1 MKVLKKKLEK
11 LRRIKFIKN
20 ILVGVISLIVVA
32 LIINIAPGY
41 KRDKYKDII
50 NLIIN
55 EENKTEQLKHEIY
68 VNEKGTIYISGEDI
82 KNLFDN
88 TIYYDEKYN
97 QIITT
102 TDTKVANIVID
113 EKEMI
118 INDSIQ
124 PMIDA
129 VVRINN
135 IIYLP
140 ISDMSMVYNINVKY
154 AESTNRV
161 IIDNLDKGMIKATIT
176 EETDIKFKP
185 RGLSKD
191 IGKLKQG
198 QSVYC
203 FYTTSKGWR
212 QIRTEDGI
220 LRIYKSK

>member
-1 MKVLKKKLEK
+1 MKELKKKLEK
-11 LRRIKFIKN
+11 MKKIKFIKN
-20 ILVGVISLIVVA
+20 ILVGVISIIVVA

-41 KRDKYKDII
+41 KRDKYKNII

-68 VNEKGTIYISGEDI
+68 VNENNTVYISEEDV
-82 KNLFDN
+82 KNLFDE
-88 TIYYDEKYN
+88 TVYYDKKYN

-118 INDSIQ
+118 INDSNQ
-124 PMIDA
+124 PIIDS
-129 VVRINN
+129 VVKINSN
-135 IIYLP
+135 IYLP
-140 ISDMSMVYNINVKY
+140 VSDMAMVYNIDVKY
-154 AESTNRV
+154 VESTNRI
-161 IIDNLDKGMIKATIT
+161 IIDNLDKGMIKATVT

-185 RGLSKD
+185 RGLSKNV
-191 IGKLKQG
+191 GTLKQG

-212 QIRTEDGI
+212 QIRTEDGV
-220 LRIYKSK
+220 LRIYKS

>member
-1 MKVLKKKLEK
+1 MKELKKKLEK
-11 LRRIKFIKN
+11 LKRIKFIKN
-20 ILVGVISLIVVA
+20 ILVGVISLIIVA

-50 NLIIN
+50 NLVLN

-68 VNEKGTIYISGEDI
+68 VNEKGTIYISEEDV
-82 KNLFDN
+82 KNLFDEN
-88 TIYYDEKYN
+88 IFYDEKYN

-118 INDSIQ
+118 INDSNQ

-129 VVRINN
+129 VIRIND

-140 ISDMSMVYNINVKY
+140 ISDMTMVYNIDVKY
-154 AESTNRV
+154 IESTNRV
-161 IIDNLDKGMIKATIT
+161 IIDNLDKGMIKAIVT
-176 EETDIKFKP
+176 EKTDIKFKP

-191 IGKLKQG
+191 IGTLKQG
-198 QSVYC
+198 QSIYC

-212 QIRTEDGI
+212 QIRTEDGVI
-220 LRIYKSK
+220 RIYKS

>member
-1 MKVLKKKLEK
+1 MKELKRKLEK
-11 LRRIKFIKN
+11 LKRIKFIKN

-41 KRDKYKDII
+41 KRDKYKDVI
-50 NLIIN
+50 NLILN
-55 EENKTEQLKHEIY
+55 KENKTELLKNEIY
-68 VNEKGTIYISGEDI
+68 VNEKGTIYISQDDI
-82 KNLFDN
+82 KNLFDQ
-88 TIYYDEKYN
+88 TIYYDQINN

-113 EKEMI
+113 EKEML

-124 PMIDA
+124 HMSDA

-140 ISDMSMVYNINVKY
+140 ISDMAMVYNIDIKY
-154 AESTNRV
+154 VENTNRV
-161 IIDNLDKGMIKATIT
+161 IIDNLDKGIIKAIVT
-176 EETDIKFKP
+176 EETDIRFKP
-185 RGLSKD
+185 RKLSKN
-191 IGKLKQG
+191 IGTLKQG

-212 QIRTEDGI
+212 QIRTQDGI
-220 LRIYKSK
+220 LRIYKS

>member
-1 MKVLKKKLEK
+1 MEINTCSSCGGRLEFSPSDKALKCINCGSVYPIEYKK
-11 LRRIKFIKN
+11 
-20 ILVGVISLIVVA
+20 
-32 LIINIAPGY
+32 
-41 KRDKYKDII
+41 
-50 NLIIN
+50 
-55 EENKTEQLKHEIY
+55 EQLKHEIY
-68 VNEKGTIYISGEDI
+68 VNEKGTIYISEEDV
-82 KNLFDN
+82 KNLFDEN
-88 TIYYDEKYN
+88 IFYDEKYN

-118 INDSIQ
+118 INDSVQ

-140 ISDMSMVYNINVKY
+140 ISDMTMVYNIDVKY
-154 AESTNRV
+154 IESTNRV
-161 IIDNLDKGMIKATIT
+161 IIDNLDKGMIKAIVT

-191 IGKLKQG
+191 IGTLKQG
-198 QSVYC
+198 QSIYC

-212 QIRTEDGI
+212 QIRTEDGT
-220 LRIYKSK
+220 LRIYKS